1 MRSGEAVTQ
10 YHDFFWSG
18 GGGEGVLNFKQI
30 DGSDL
35 KVRRVRFFI
44 KVIRKKYKL

>member
-10 YHDFFWSG
+10 YHNFWEVG
-18 GGGEGVLNFKQI
+18 GGGGVLTFKQI

-35 KVRRVRFFI
+35 KVRRVGF
-44 KVIRKKYKL
+44 Y